1 MSKIGVNILL
11 VITMGTQKCPKKIVK
26 VVTGPFKGSK
36 FIVFMHLL
44 CVGCDNLD
52 QKRSKKF
59 IIRTVI
65 I

>member
-1 MSKIGVNILL
+1 
-11 VITMGTQKCPKKIVK
+11 MGTQTCPKKIVK

-52 QKRSKKF
+52 QKRSKKL